1 MVRRIGLLLLVLA
14 MMAPALYADEWV
26 GYITDEHC
34 GAKGAKADHGSCA
47 LSCAGRGA
55 ALVFYNEANKEL
67 YKLDDQEAAKRMAG
81 HKVKVTGTMEEG
93 TIKVTSIV
101 EAEEGE

>member
-1 MVRRIGLLLLVLA
+1 MLRRIMFLVLA
-14 MMAPALYADEWV
+14 LSLSTAVFAGEWV

-34 GAKGAKADHGSCA
+34 GTKGAKKGHGSCA

-55 ALVFYNEANKEL
+55 ALLLYNVADEKL

-81 HKVKVTGTMEEG
+81 NKVKVTGELEEG
-93 TIKVTSIV
+93 TIKVKAIV
-101 EAEEGE
+101 EEAEE

>member
-1 MVRRIGLLLLVLA
+1 MVRRIAFLLLVLA
-14 MMAPALYADEWV
+14 VMAPALYADEWV

-34 GAKGAKADHGSCA
+34 GAKGAKDEHGSCA

-55 ALVFYNEANKEL
+55 ALLLYNEADKEL
-67 YKLDDQEAAKRMAG
+67 YKLDDQEAAKRMTG
-81 HKVKVTGTMEEG
+81 HKVKVTGTIEEG

-101 EAEEGE
+101 EAAAE